1 MAGPQLSWRRR
12 MANLA
17 RRVGEAHPPL
27 FAPLLRGIAAQ
38 IEAIDPREMI
48 ADPTRLTKG
57 LGELKRALA
66 LDVLVTATPCGMEA
80 EALGARVERT
90 LSAVRVTAPASPDL
104 ADREDFTDAW
114 AQSVALAAA
123 LETTRRLASTVGEE
137 TVIVAAL
144 TGPATL
150 ADELGGTAMIDV
162 AARALTA
169 LTREF
174 GQAGAGVVALVE
186 RAAPDAGWGEVVMP
200 IANVAKFL
208 KMPTLLAFSGV
219 EAPGEWPPV
228 VIPCPPAGLSVDGI
242 HGLALDPAIATWA
255 GIAPGAA
262 RAVITAGEVPADTPL
277 AALVDAVAL
286 WQSQSSA

>member
-27 FAPLLRGIAAQ
+27 FAPLLRGVAAQ

-57 LGELKRALA
+57 LGELKRALS

-80 EALGARVERT
+80 EALGASVERT
-90 LSAVRVTAPASPDL
+90 AGGARVTAQPSPDL
-104 ADREDFTDAW
+104 AGREDFTDAW
-114 AQSVALAAA
+114 AQSPELAAA
-123 LETTRRLASTVGEE
+123 IEATRRLAATIGEE
-137 TVIVAAL
+137 TIIVAAL

-150 ADELGGTAMIDV
+150 ANELGGAAMGEV
-162 AARALTA
+162 ASRALTA

-174 GQAGAGVVALVE
+174 GQAGANVVALIE
-186 RAAPDAGWGEVVMP
+186 TAAPGEGWSEAVMP

-219 EAPGEWPPV
+219 AVPGEWPPV
-228 VIPCPPAGLSVDGI
+228 VIPCPPAGIAAEGV
-242 HGLALDPAIATWA
+242 HGLALAPDIAAWA
-255 GIAPGAA
+255 GAAPGAA
-262 RAVITAGEVPADTPL
+262 RAVMTAGEVPAETPL
-277 AALVDAVAL
+277 AALTDAVAF
-286 WQSQSSA
+286 WQSQSQA